1 MEPAEEERQAVDSGD
16 LHEGESADAVP
27 MDQALATAGET
38 PPVLMLAQGKYAS
51 RFRIKQSGLVR
62 AAPVEIMLCRNI
74 AGSSLTVARSLGV
87 TLNNNPE
94 FPPGAA

>member
-1 MEPAEEERQAVDSGD
+1 
-16 LHEGESADAVP
+16 